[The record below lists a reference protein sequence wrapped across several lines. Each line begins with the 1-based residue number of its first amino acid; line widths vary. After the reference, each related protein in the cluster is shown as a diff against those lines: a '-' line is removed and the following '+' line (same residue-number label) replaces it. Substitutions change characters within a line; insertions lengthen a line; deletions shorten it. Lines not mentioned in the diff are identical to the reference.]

1 MIQITKTELNDISSL
16 RSDYLNSLPAFQEL
30 YLELFVNDS
39 AIYTIRF
46 NNTSIGYT
54 IITTDNILIEFHL
67 IDRFVPLSSD
77 IFQTII
83 ETLSIATIYCK
94 SFDPILLNCCLVKSC
109 SYKLIGTLFR
119 EYIDAEKFM
128 IDDLSIRFANQND
141 YSFLLQQEGELY
153 ETPEE
158 LDKFVSG
165 NNVIMF
171 QKEGKLLGCG
181 YLIKVHAG
189 YNYYDIGM
197 WVNPEY
203 RKQGVATMIISYLKD
218 TCITN
223 NWKPI
228 CGCAIDNTAS
238 QKTLEKNGF
247 VSKYKLIEFTI

>member
-1 MIQITKTELNDISSL
+1 MIQIVKADLNEISSF

-39 AIYTIRF
+39 AIYKIDF
-46 NNTSIGYT
+46 DNTSIGYVL
-54 IITTDNILIEFHL
+54 ITPDNILIEYYL
-67 IDRFVPLSSD
+67 INRFVPLSSVV
-77 IFQTII
+77 FQTII
-83 ETLSIATIYCK
+83 ETFSVTTIYCK
-94 SFDPILLNCCLVKSC
+94 SFDPILLNCCLMKSC

-119 EYIDAEKFM
+119 EYIPAEKFVM
-128 IDDLSIRFANQND
+128 DGLSIRFANQDD

-158 LDKFVSG
+158 LEKFVSG

-181 YLIKVHAG
+181 YLIKVHAD

-197 WVNPEY
+197 WVNQEF

-223 NWKPI
+223 NWRPI
-228 CGCAIDNTAS
+228 CGCAIGNSAS